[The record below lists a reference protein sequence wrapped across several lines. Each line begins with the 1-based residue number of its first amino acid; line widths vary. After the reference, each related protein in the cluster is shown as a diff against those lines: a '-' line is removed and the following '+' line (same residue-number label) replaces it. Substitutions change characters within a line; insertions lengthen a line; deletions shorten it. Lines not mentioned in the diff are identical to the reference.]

1 MKQTSLVLWT
11 SSLTGAKQ
19 AGIGTDATMHDHIKK
34 LLDRCYAT
42 KDANTRFCP
51 TTLGEALVM
60 GYDSMG
66 HELWKP
72 DLRALMESDMK
83 AVSDGRKTKPQ
94 VLEAALEGMKS
105 LFISARTQKEKLLDA
120 MGIFFERSAGGDEQR
135 QAGERV
141 RLCPLCQ
148 QNTMILRKKP
158 DGKFMVGC
166 SGYPNCRNVVWLPG
180 PAIEASVTNQ
190 PCISCGP
197 GQVLKIYL
205 KFRRGEIP
213 PNFDVEH
220 TGCVGCDRV
229 IKELIEICGTGP
241 RPTPGGTGPPTG
253 QSSRPGIPRAF
264 PNTFGNGN
272 AAGGSGYMS
281 GNSNGFG
288 NNSSFVTGRE
298 ASQRNCTNC
307 GQSGHYNM
315 DCPRNQQGRVSN
327 RNQDRRRNDP
337 SVPPASGREGVRC
350 DCGKPCKLLTANTEA
365 NRGRRFHRCP
375 TGECEF
381 FQWEDASAVHPP
393 APDPVP
399 TQRGQGRARGGRRE
413 RASTK
418 TTVRSRSTRTVVSSS
433 SGSSRSSGARGG
445 QSNSSRGTFVSAT
458 GESAG
463 SCFKC
468 GQSGHWANACP
479 SRNM

>member
-1 MKQTSLVLWT
+1 M
-11 SSLTGAKQ
+11 LTGTKQ

-51 TTLGEALVM
+51 TTLGEGLVM
-60 GYDSMG
+60 GYDTMG

-94 VLEAALEGMKS
+94 VLGTALEGMKS
-105 LFISARTQKEKLLDA
+105 LFISARTQKEMLLDA
-120 MGIFFERSAGGDEQR
+120 MGIFFERSVGGGEQR

-148 QNTMILRKKP
+148 QNSMILRKKP

-166 SGYPNCRNVVWLPG
+166 SGYPTCRNVVWLPG
-180 PAIEASVTNQ
+180 PAMEANVTNQ
-190 PCISCGP
+190 PCPSCGP

-205 KFRRGEIP
+205 KFRRAEIP

-229 IKELIEICGTGP
+229 IKDLIEICGTGP
-241 RPTPGGTGPPTG
+241 RPTPGGAGPPTG
-253 QSSRPGIPRAF
+253 QPNRPGIPRGF
-264 PNTFGNGN
+264 PNTNS
-272 AAGGSGYMS
+272 SGYAATGNTNVP

-288 NNSSFVTGRE
+288 NSGHFVSGRD
-298 ASQRNCTNC
+298 ANQRNCTNC

-315 DCPRNQQGRVSN
+315 DCPRYQQGRTPN
-327 RNQDRRRNDP
+327 RVQDRRRNDS
-337 SVPPASGREGVRC
+337 SVPTASASAATGTVRC
-350 DCGKPCKLLTANTEA
+350 ECDKPCKLLTANTEA

-381 FQWEDASAVHPP
+381 FQWEDAPGVH
-393 APDPVP
+393 APEPEPIP
-399 TQRGQGRARGGRRE
+399 TQRGQARGQGRGRGGRRG
-413 RASTK
+413 RATSRATA
-418 TTVRSRSTRTVVSSS
+418 RSTSSRTVISSS

-445 QSNSSRGTFVSAT
+445 QSNSTRGTFVSAT
-458 GESAG
+458 GESG
-463 SCFKC
+463 SVCFRC
-468 GQSGHWANACP
+468 NQSGHWANACP
-479 SRNM
+479 TRNM